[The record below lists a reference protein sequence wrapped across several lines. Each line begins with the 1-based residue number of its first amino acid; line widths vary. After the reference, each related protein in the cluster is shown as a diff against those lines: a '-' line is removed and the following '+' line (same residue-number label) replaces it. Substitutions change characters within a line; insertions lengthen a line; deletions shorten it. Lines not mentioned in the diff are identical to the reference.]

1 MFGRKKQSN
10 IKSGFNAPLMTQE
23 QVLEFMQRGM
33 AQASSSSQIHSD
45 TMQKRSG
52 EKLSPFRGSGLDY
65 EESRPYQYGDD
76 LRNINW
82 RLMARTNELY
92 TKVFREERETTRII
106 VVDRRSAMRFGTR
119 GDLKITRAVQIAAY
133 LAGVSLKQGYSVGG
147 VVIQPETIWIEP
159 HRSNSKVHSW
169 LYDVVE
175 HCSVLDE
182 SPSNPPLNSL
192 LAQLHLRLAPGS
204 QVVLISDFHDLNKS
218 DKAIL
223 SQLRSSHHLSTVK
236 VQDPAE
242 KSLPTS
248 GVWAINAHDSDQFVT
263 LHSDNSLQRSYAEE
277 VNQKK
282 EDLQALLKSV
292 QIPLVNI
299 STNEDFND
307 AVEKLAHV

>member
-10 IKSGFNAPLMTQE
+10 NKSGFNAPLLTQE
-23 QVLEFMQRGM
+23 QVLKFMQRGM
-33 AQASSSSQIHSD
+33 AQASSSPQIHSD

-52 EKLSPFRGSGLDY
+52 EKLSPFRGGGLDY

-106 VVDRRSAMRFGTR
+106 VIDRRSAMRFGTR
-119 GDLKITRAVQIAAY
+119 GHLKIARAVQVASY

-147 VVIQPETIWIEP
+147 VVIQPETIWVEP
-159 HRSNSKVHSW
+159 RRSNSKVHSW

-175 HCSVLDE
+175 HCPVVDE
-182 SPSNPPLNSL
+182 SPSNPSLSSL
-192 LAQLHLRLAPGS
+192 LSQLHLRLASGS
-204 QVVLISDFHDLNKS
+204 QLIIISDFHDLDKN

-223 SQLRSSHHLSTVK
+223 SQLRSSHHLFTVK

-242 KSLPTS
+242 ESLPGS
-248 GVWAINAHDSDQFVT
+248 GVWALNAHDSKQFVT
-263 LHSDNSLQRSYAEE
+263 LHSGSELQRNYAKE
-277 VNQKK
+277 VNKKK
-282 EDLQALLKSV
+282 ENLQTLLKSL
-292 QIPLVNI
+292 QIPLVSV
-299 STNEDFND
+299 STNEDFD
-307 AVEKLAHV
+307 SVVGKLTHV